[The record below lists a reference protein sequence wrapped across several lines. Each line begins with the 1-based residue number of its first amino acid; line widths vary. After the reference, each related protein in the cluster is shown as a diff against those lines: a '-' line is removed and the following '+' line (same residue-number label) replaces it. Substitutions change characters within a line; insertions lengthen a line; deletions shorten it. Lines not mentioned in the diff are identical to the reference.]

1 MTASLDDIKR
11 PIFFQT
17 RCKACL
23 SACPDLSCSA
33 RTLVDCSVHQLSGMA
48 ITSLSN
54 RMELGQHEATLPALP
69 LNLERMATHPLH
81 PNLFDSDARRLFWM
95 AHPVLQPRS
104 RRQQPNTTASPVA
117 VADAA
122 GLASLDSRVTLGRG
136 LRQKAQRRMARRI
149 VVGHRLTHGRKLKKY
164 VKSRKSAC
172 QSHRKEL

>member
-54 RMELGQHEATLPALP
+54 RMELEQHEATLPALP

-81 PNLFDSDARRLFWM
+81 PNLCSSFILDGPPRAATTQQTAAAQHHGLPGRCGRCCGTCF
-95 AHPVLQPRS
+95 PGQPRNS
-104 RRQQPNTTASPVA
+104 GARVATKSP
-117 VADAA
+117 
-122 GLASLDSRVTLGRG
+122 
-136 LRQKAQRRMARRI
+136 AQDGATNCS
-149 VVGHRLTHGRKLKKY
+149 G
-164 VKSRKSAC
+164 A
-172 QSHRKEL
+172 